1 MNPVRTIT
9 VLIRTSAT
17 NRLAYCLVFNFIYA
31 LKHHP
36 MERPK
41 KLLVLTGGGDC
52 PGLNAVIRG
61 IAKRAR
67 KEKDWEVYGSIEAFN
82 GVLNE
87 KQEIVKLTRKMTAGI
102 HVKGGTILKTTNKG
116 SPLKYPVEKP
126 DGSMTFIDRTN
137 ELVKKLK
144 ALKFDAVINIGGDGS
159 QKISK
164 VLYDKGIPIIGVPK
178 TIDNDLS
185 ATDMTFGFQT
195 AVQIATD
202 SFDKLVTTAESH
214 HRVMIMEVMG
224 RDAGWIALH
233 TAIAGGA
240 EICLIPEIPYDIQ
253 KVLKR
258 IELRYRAGRGFAHI
272 VVAEGAK
279 PKDGGAVSSTGEK
292 GSEHVRLGGVAF
304 QLSKQ
309 LKDAG
314 CKAEI
319 RETVLGHVQRGGT
332 PIAFDRVLATLFG
345 VKAFELVLEKKFG
358 RMVSFKDN
366 NITSVSLE
374 AATKEYNF
382 VNKNSELVNAAR
394 GLGISFGD

>member
-1 MNPVRTIT
+1 MKKI
-9 VLIRTSAT
+9 LI
-17 NRLAYCLVFNFIYA
+17 
-31 LKHHP
+31 
-36 MERPK
+36 
-41 KLLVLTGGGDC
+41 LTGGGDC

-67 KEKDWEVYGSIEAFN
+67 KEKNWEVYGSIEAFN

-87 KQEIVKLTRKMTAGI
+87 PQEIVKLTSKRTAGI
-102 HVKGGTILKTTNKG
+102 HVRGGTILKTTNK
-116 SPLKYPVEKP
+116 SNPIKFPITQP
-126 DGSMTFIDRTN
+126 DGSVKFIDRSD
-137 ELVKKLK
+137 ELVEKLKKLD
-144 ALKFDAVINIGGDGS
+144 FDAVINIGGDGS

-164 VLYDKGIPIIGVPK
+164 VLYQKGIPVIGVPK

-224 RDAGWIALH
+224 RDAGWIAAH

-240 EICLIPEIPYDIQ
+240 EICLIPEIPYHIHKLVERIQ
-253 KVLKR
+253 N
-258 IELRYRAGRGFAHI
+258 RYVKGRGFVNI
-272 VVAEGAK
+272 VIAEGAK
-279 PKDGGAVSSTGEK
+279 PKEGTITSTAGEK
-292 GSEHVRLGGVAF
+292 GSEHVRLGGVAY

-332 PIAFDRVLATLFG
+332 PSAFDRVLASVFG
-345 VKAFELVLEKKFG
+345 VKAFELVLEKNFG
-358 RMVSFKDN
+358 RMVALKN
-366 NITSVSLE
+366 NQVVSVTLE
-374 AATKEYNF
+374 EATREPNF
-382 VNKNSELVNAAR
+382 VNPNSYLVQAAK

>member
-1 MNPVRTIT
+1 MT
-9 VLIRTSAT
+9 
-17 NRLAYCLVFNFIYA
+17 
-31 LKHHP
+31 
-36 MERPK
+36 K
-41 KLLVLTGGGDC
+41 KILVLTGGGDC

-61 IAKRAR
+61 IAKRAKR
-67 KEKDWEVYGSIEAFN
+67 EKDWEVYGSIEAFN

-87 KQEIVKLTRKMTAGI
+87 PQEIIRLTSKRTAGI
-102 HVKGGTILKTTNKG
+102 HIKGGTILKTTNKG
-116 SPLKYPVEKP
+116 NPIKFPVP
-126 DGSMTFIDRTN
+126 QADGSTKFEDRSD
-137 ELVKKLK
+137 ELIKKLNV
-144 ALKFDAVINIGGDGS
+144 LNFDAIINIGGDGS

-164 VLYDKGIPIIGVPK
+164 TLFEKGVPIIGVPK

-240 EICLIPEIPYDIQ
+240 EICLIPEIPYDI
-253 KVLKR
+253 KKLVKR
-258 IELRYRAGRGFAHI
+258 IDSRYKHGRGFANI

-279 PKDGGAVSSTGEK
+279 QKEGTITAGQAEK
-292 GSEHVRLGGVAF
+292 GSEHVRLGGVAY
-304 QLSKQ
+304 QLSQQ

-345 VKAFELVLEKKFG
+345 VKAFELALEKNFG
-358 RMVSFKDN
+358 RMVALKN
-366 NITSVSLE
+366 NTITSVTLE
-374 AATKEYNF
+374 EATTDYNF
-382 VNKNSELVNAAR
+382 LQKDSYLVKAAK

>member
-1 MNPVRTIT
+1 
-9 VLIRTSAT
+9 
-17 NRLAYCLVFNFIYA
+17 
-31 LKHHP
+31 
-36 MERPK
+36 MEKMK

-67 KEKDWEVYGSIEAFN
+67 KEKNWEVYGSIEAFN
-82 GVLNE
+82 GILNE
-87 KQEIVKLTRKMTAGI
+87 PQEIIKLTSKRTAGI
-102 HVKGGTILKTTNKG
+102 HVKGGTILKTTNK
-116 SPLKYPVEKP
+116 SNPIKFPVAQP
-126 DGSMTFIDRTN
+126 DGSLKFLDRSD

-164 VLYDKGIPIIGVPK
+164 VLFDKGIPVIGVPK

-185 ATDMTFGFQT
+185 ATDVTFGFQT
-195 AVQIATD
+195 ALQIATD

-240 EICLIPEIPYDIQ
+240 EVCLIPEIPYDVQ
-253 KVLKR
+253 KIVKR
-258 IELRYRAGRGFAHI
+258 INLRYKKGRGFVNI

-279 PKDGGAVSSTGEK
+279 PKAGTITSIAGEK
-292 GSEHVRLGGVAF
+292 GSEHVRLGGVAY

-319 RETVLGHVQRGGT
+319 RETVLGHVQRGGSPT
-332 PIAFDRVLATLFG
+332 AFDRVLATLFG
-345 VKAFELVLEKKFG
+345 VRAFELVLEKKYG
-358 RMVSFKDN
+358 HMVAFKN
-366 NITSVSLE
+366 NSYTCVTLE
-374 AATKEYNF
+374 EATREYHT
-382 VNKNSELVNAAR
+382 VDKNSYLVQAAK
-394 GLGISFGD
+394 GLSVSFGD

>member
-1 MNPVRTIT
+1 M
-9 VLIRTSAT
+9 S
-17 NRLAYCLVFNFIYA
+17 
-31 LKHHP
+31 
-36 MERPK
+36 K
-41 KLLVLTGGGDC
+41 KILVLTGGGDA

-61 IAKRAR
+61 VCKRAR
-67 KEKDWEVYGSIEAFN
+67 KESTQGEPWEVYGSIEAFN

-87 KQEIVKLTRKMTAGI
+87 PQEIIKLTTRKTAGI
-102 HVKGGTILKTTNKG
+102 HVKGGTILKTTNKAN
-116 SPLKYPVEKP
+116 PIKFPVVQP
-126 DGSMTFIDRTN
+126 DGTTKFFDRSD

-144 ALKFDAVINIGGDGS
+144 ALNFDAIINIGGDGS

-164 VLYDKGIPIIGVPK
+164 TLFDKGLPMVGVPK

-185 ATDMTFGFQT
+185 ATDVTFGFQT

-240 EICLIPEIPYDIQ
+240 EICLIPEIPYDIN
-253 KVLKR
+253 KLAKK
-258 IELRYRAGRGFAHI
+258 IEARYKKGRGFVNI
-272 VVAEGAK
+272 VIAEGAK
-279 PKDGGAVSSTGEK
+279 PKAGSITSSAGEK
-292 GSEHVRLGGVAF
+292 GSEHVRLGGVAY

-332 PIAFDRVLATLFG
+332 PTAFDHVLASLFG
-345 VKAFELVLEKKFG
+345 VKAFELVLNKEFG
-358 RMVSFKDN
+358 RMVAFKN
-366 NITSVSLE
+366 NTVTSVSLE
-374 AATKEYNF
+374 EATAEYNF
-382 VNKNSELVNAAR
+382 LSQNSYLVKSAK

>member
-1 MNPVRTIT
+1 MNKPKK
-9 VLIRTSAT
+9 VLI
-17 NRLAYCLVFNFIYA
+17 
-31 LKHHP
+31 
-36 MERPK
+36 
-41 KLLVLTGGGDC
+41 LTGGGDC

-67 KEKDWEVYGSIEAFN
+67 KEKDWEVFGSIEAFN
-82 GVLNE
+82 GVLNDP
-87 KQEIVKLTRKMTAGI
+87 QEIIPLTRNRTAGI
-102 HVKGGTILKTTNKG
+102 HVKGGTILKTTNKAN
-116 SPLKYPVEKP
+116 PIKFPVLQP
-126 DGSMTFIDRTN
+126 DGSTKFIDRSD
-137 ELVKKLK
+137 ELVRKLK
-144 ALKFDAVINIGGDGS
+144 ALKFDAIINIGGDGS

-164 VLYDKGIPIIGVPK
+164 VLFDKGLPMIGVPK

-185 ATDMTFGFQT
+185 ATDVTFGFQT

-240 EICLIPEIPYDIQ
+240 EVCLIPEIPYDIN
-253 KVLKR
+253 KIVKR
-258 IELRYRAGRGFAHI
+258 INLRYKKGRGFVNI
-272 VVAEGAK
+272 VIAEGAK
-279 PKDGGAVSSTGEK
+279 PKEGTITSSAGEK
-292 GSEHVRLGGVAF
+292 GSEHVRLGGVAY

-319 RETVLGHVQRGGT
+319 RETVLGHVQRGGS

-345 VKAFELVLEKKFG
+345 VKAFELILEKKFG
-358 RMVSFKDN
+358 HMVAYQN
-366 NITSVSLE
+366 NGITAVTLDE
-374 AATKEYNF
+374 ATRDYNF
-382 VNKNSELVNAAR
+382 VSKEAYLVQAAK
-394 GLGISFGD
+394 GLGMSFGD

>member
-1 MNPVRTIT
+1 M
-9 VLIRTSAT
+9 
-17 NRLAYCLVFNFIYA
+17 
-31 LKHHP
+31 
-36 MERPK
+36 K
-41 KLLVLTGGGDC
+41 KILVLTGGGDC

-67 KEKDWEVYGSIEAFN
+67 KENLSPSRKDDWEVFGSIEAFN
-82 GVLNE
+82 GVFSE
-87 KQEIVKLTRKMTAGI
+87 PQEIIKLTNKLTAGI
-102 HVKGGTILKTTNKG
+102 HVKGGTILKTTNK
-116 SPLKYPVEKP
+116 SNPIKYPVIQP
-126 DGSMTFIDRTN
+126 DGSTKFIDRSD

-144 ALKFDAVINIGGDGS
+144 ELNFDAVINIGGDGS

-164 VLYDKGIPIIGVPK
+164 ILFGKGVPIIGVPK

-240 EICLIPEIPYDIQ
+240 EICLIPEIPYDIN
-253 KVLKR
+253 KLVR
-258 IELRYRAGRGFAHI
+258 WVEARYKNGRGFANI
-272 VVAEGAK
+272 VIAEGAK
-279 PKDGGAVSSTGEK
+279 PKAGSITSSAGEK
-292 GSEHVRLGGVAF
+292 GSEHVRLGGVAY

-314 CKAEI
+314 CQAEI
-319 RETVLGHVQRGGT
+319 RETVIGHVQRGGIPT
-332 PIAFDRVLATLFG
+332 AFDRVLASLFG
-345 VKAFELVLEKKFG
+345 VKAFELALENKFG
-358 RMVSFKDN
+358 CMVSLKN
-366 NITSVSLE
+366 NTITSVSLE
-374 AATKEYNF
+374 EATK
-382 VNKNSELVNAAR
+382 NSNSVKKDGPLVLAAK

>member
-1 MNPVRTIT
+1 MMQ
-9 VLIRTSAT
+9 
-17 NRLAYCLVFNFIYA
+17 
-31 LKHHP
+31 K
-36 MERPK
+36 PK
-41 KLLVLTGGGDC
+41 KVLVLTGGGDC

-61 IAKRAR
+61 LAKRAR
-67 KEKDWEVYGSIEAFN
+67 KEKDWEIYGSIEAFN

-87 KQEIVKLTRKMTAGI
+87 PQEIIRLTNKRTAGI
-102 HVKGGTILKTTNKG
+102 HVKGGTILKTTNKAN
-116 SPLKYPVEKP
+116 PINFPVKQA
-126 DGSMTFIDRTN
+126 DGSVKFIDRSD

-144 ALKFDAVINIGGDGS
+144 ALHFDAIVNIGGDGS

-164 VLYDKGIPIIGVPK
+164 VLFEKGLPMIGVPK

-185 ATDMTFGFQT
+185 ATDVTFGFQT

-214 HRVMIMEVMG
+214 HRVMLMEVMG

-240 EICLIPEIPYDIQ
+240 EICLIPEIPYDID
-253 KVLKR
+253 KIVKR
-258 IELRYRAGRGFAHI
+258 INLRYKKGRGFVNI

-279 PKDGGAVSSTGEK
+279 PKEGTITASAGEK
-292 GSEHVRLGGVAF
+292 GSEHVRLGGVAY

-319 RETVLGHVQRGGT
+319 RETVLGHVQRGGS
-332 PIAFDRVLATLFG
+332 PVAFDRVLATLFG
-345 VKAFELVLEKKFG
+345 VKAFELILEKKFG
-358 RMVSFKDN
+358 HMVAYRNN
-366 NITSVSLE
+366 NITAVTLE
-374 AATKEYNF
+374 EATRDYNF
-382 VNKNSELVNAAR
+382 VSKDAYLVQAAK
-394 GLGISFGD
+394 GLGMSFGD